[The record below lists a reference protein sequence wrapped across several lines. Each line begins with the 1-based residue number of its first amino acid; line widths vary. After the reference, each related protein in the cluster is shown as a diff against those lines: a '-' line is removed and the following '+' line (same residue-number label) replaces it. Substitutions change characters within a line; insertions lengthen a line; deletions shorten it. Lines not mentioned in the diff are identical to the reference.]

1 MAQSRKTRSVRFD
14 LYSFSVTIR
23 FPIFRFEEGLRYFTG
38 ATLWQLY
45 KIKLE
50 VSIYLENFHVIL
62 SYIYF

>member
-1 MAQSRKTRSVRFD
+1 M
-14 LYSFSVTIR
+14 TIR
-23 FPIFRFEEGLRYFTG
+23 FPIFSFEEGLRYFTG